1 MPKKRTY
8 LCQAFVVL
16 CSANYTIANY
26 FIVWESLAYSI
37 YWGFSLA
44 GGYRVKNY

>member
-26 FIVWESLAYSI
+26 FIVWDRESLAYSI
-37 YWGFSLA
+37 LGF
-44 GGYRVKNY
+44 

>member
-16 CSANYTIANY
+16 CSANYISYY
-26 FIVWESLAYSI
+26 FIVWESLAYI
-37 YWGFSLA
+37 PYWGFSLA